1 MTVKRAVKIRLI
13 QVGKHLINP
22 ADVACIS
29 RVRKNLYVV
38 KRLSEPNA
46 DFPIWI
52 TRESD
57 LDLLLKEFEIVAAD
71 VTQREEDD
79 APFMDRGQ

>member
-1 MTVKRAVKIRLI
+1 MAARKKTRLI

-29 RVRKNLYVV
+29 RVRKGLYVI
-38 KRLSEPNA
+38 KRLSEPNS

-57 LDLLLKEFEIVAAD
+57 LDLLLKEFDIAVAD
-71 VTQREEDD
+71 NPKEEDD
-79 APFMDRGQ
+79 APFMER